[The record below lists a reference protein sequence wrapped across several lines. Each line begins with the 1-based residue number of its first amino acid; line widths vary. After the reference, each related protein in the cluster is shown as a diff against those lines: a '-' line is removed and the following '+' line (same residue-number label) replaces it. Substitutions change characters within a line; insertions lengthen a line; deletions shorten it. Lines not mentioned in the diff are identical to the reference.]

1 MYELEALI
9 DAAIILAE
17 AQKID
22 EAIALM
28 YLALD
33 RSKAL
38 QEDKAA

>member
-1 MYELEALI
+1 MYELQALL
-9 DAAIILAE
+9 DASITLAE

-33 RSKAL
+33 RSKVL